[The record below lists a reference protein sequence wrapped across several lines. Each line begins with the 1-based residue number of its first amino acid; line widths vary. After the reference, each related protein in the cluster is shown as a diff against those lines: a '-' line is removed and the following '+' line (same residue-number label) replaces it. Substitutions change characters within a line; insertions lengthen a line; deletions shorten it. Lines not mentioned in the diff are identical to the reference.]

1 MEVELSGLE
10 DKVMQLATLCR
21 ELRAE
26 NRVLRQDLLLAQQE
40 QLQLSGKLAGTKEK
54 VAAILA
60 TLPEDVLR
68 AKR

>member
-1 MEVELSGLE
+1 MELELSGLE

-26 NRVLRQDLLLAQQE
+26 NRALRQDLLLAQQE
-40 QLQLSGKLAGTKEK
+40 QQQLSMKLAGTKDK

-60 TLPEDVLR
+60 KLPEDVL
-68 AKR
+68 

>member
-10 DKVMQLATLCR
+10 DKVMQLAALCR

-26 NRVLRQDLLLAQQE
+26 NRVLRQDLLIAQQE
-40 QLQLSGKLAGTKEK
+40 QLHLTNKLAGTKEK

-60 TLPEDVLR
+60 KLPEDVL
-68 AKR
+68 

>member
-10 DKVMQLATLCR
+10 DKVMQLAALCR

-40 QLQLSGKLAGTKEK
+40 QQHLTHKLAGTKEK

-60 TLPEDVLR
+60 KLPEDVL
-68 AKR
+68 

>member
-10 DKVMQLATLCR
+10 DKVMQLAALCR

-26 NRVLRQDLLLAQQE
+26 NRTLRQDLLIAQQE
-40 QLQLSGKLAGTKEK
+40 QQHLTNKLAGTKEK

-60 TLPEDVLR
+60 KLPEDVL
-68 AKR
+68 

>member
-10 DKVMQLATLCR
+10 EKVMQLAALCR

-26 NRVLRQDLLLAQQE
+26 NRTLRQDLLIAQQE
-40 QLQLSGKLAGTKEK
+40 QQHLTNKLAGTKEK

-60 TLPEDVLR
+60 KLPEDVL
-68 AKR
+68 

>member
-10 DKVMQLATLCR
+10 DKVMQLAALCR

-26 NRVLRQDLLLAQQE
+26 NRGLRQDLLLAQQE
-40 QLQLSGKLAGTKEK
+40 QQQLSMKLAGTKDK

-60 TLPEDVLR
+60 KLPEDML
-68 AKR
+68 